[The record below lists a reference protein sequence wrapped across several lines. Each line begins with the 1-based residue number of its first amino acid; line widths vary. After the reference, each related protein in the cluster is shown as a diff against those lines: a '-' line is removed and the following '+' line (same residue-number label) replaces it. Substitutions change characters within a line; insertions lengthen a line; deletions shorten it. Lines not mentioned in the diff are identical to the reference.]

1 MPHHAYFTTPYHIIH
16 TLPYHAHLQYHNTRL
31 PGRFFWTTSRLIN
44 GLFHTIHNIPYT
56 NIQYTFNPIPYHTL
70 NTIIIITVAVVI
82 IIVIVIII
90 IIVII
95 ILTIGTVRL
104 LDVNR
109 ERGLVW
115 RPREDH
121 SPYFPFYHHPH
132 HHCLFCLHHNH
143 DMDFSRQK
151 CKKLII
157 KLFYLCLARI
167 FLFLFSG
174 QDFMISC
181 WKYPLS
187 PPPASASGICM

>member
-1 MPHHAYFTTPYHIIH
+1 MY
-16 TLPYHAHLQYHNTRL
+16 LQYHVYLQYHTIPYACHIMHILPQHTISYILYHIMPIFNTTI
-31 PGRFFWTTSRLIN
+31 PGYQADFFWTTSRLIN

-56 NIQYTFNPIPYHTL
+56 NIQYTFNPTPYHTL

-82 IIVIVIII
+82 IVI

-121 SPYFPFYHHPH
+121 SPYFPFYHHRH
-132 HHCLFCLHHNH
+132 HHLYCLFCLHHNH

-181 WKYPLS
+181 
-187 PPPASASGICM
+187 